1 MYCIWQLKSKKPEHF
16 CLFKKT
22 MDKSSGEEL
31 NAENFLIMDNQ
42 YLSKECFSTSY
53 LMDFRGDSHYDH
65 QKLLL
70 EKYVESQL

>member
-1 MYCIWQLKSKKPEHF
+1 
-16 CLFKKT
+16 